1 MRKNLKKQ
9 KFERLTVLSEVGQGK
24 NGDTLWKC
32 LCSCG
37 NISIVA
43 GGDLRSGH
51 TRSCGCLRKDTHT
64 THGMSYTST
73 YSSWA
78 SMLQRCNNPKAQNYK
93 HYGGRGIK
101 IEDKRW
107 LKFTNFLVDMGIK
120 PRGFSIDRKNNKLG
134 YYKENCRWTTQT
146 TQLKNQRLQKNNK
159 TGMTGISWN
168 ETRKQYRVEIMINY
182 KSIYIGRYNIL
193 KKAIKAR
200 KQAEQKYW
208 GVGA

>member
-1 MRKNLKKQ
+1 MKDLNRC
-9 KFERLTVLSEVGQGK
+9 KFGRLIVQEEAGRSKAGQI
-24 NGDTLWKC
+24 LWKC
-32 LCSCG
+32 ECDCG
-37 NISIVA
+37 NISIVPS
-43 GGDLRSGH
+43 GDLRSGH
-51 TRSCGCLRKDTHT
+51 TQSCGCLRKDTHT

-107 LKFTNFLVDMGIK
+107 LKFTNFLADMGIK
-120 PRGFSIDRKNNKLG
+120 PRRFSIDRKNNKLG

-146 TQLKNQRLQKNNK
+146 NQLKNQRLQKNNK
-159 TGMTGISWN
+159 TGMVGVSWN
-168 ETRKQYRVEIMINY
+168 KTRKQYQVEIMVNY
-182 KSIYIGRYNIL
+182 KAIYIGRYNVFEEASI
-193 KKAIKAR
+193 AR

-208 GVGA
+208 GVEAC